1 MRGRGRPVVGVNPVE
16 KIWLN
21 GELVDWADATVHIG
35 AHGLHYGTGVFEGI
49 RCYETA
55 GGSAIFRLTDHL
67 ERLHASAQLLRIRLP
82 YSVEELR
89 SACLA
94 LVAANDLT
102 ECYVRPIAFV
112 GAGPLGVRPN
122 GNPVEVGVM
131 CWPWGAYL
139 GEDSLRLGIRA
150 MVSSWRRVGPNTIP
164 HAAKA
169 TGIYLNSMLAVDE
182 AVRAGYDEA
191 ILLTESGHIA
201 DGSGEHVF
209 VVRDGAVLTPDLS
222 ASILPGI
229 TRDTIIALAAE
240 LGYPVAETQLVR
252 SDLYTADEV
261 FMCGT
266 AAEVTPLRSVD
277 DHELGVGPITLEVQ
291 AAYLDVVHGRGRA
304 RPGGSTRCR
313 QRPRL
318 QPRVS
323 RSGRGRRTRARA
335 PGARPDPGCL
345 DTATPRPL
353 QVGSSRRER
362 VRETGGARSRAGE
375 ATAR

>member
-1 MRGRGRPVVGVNPVE
+1 MP
-16 KIWLN
+16 
-21 GELVDWADATVHIG
+21 
-35 AHGLHYGTGVFEGI
+35 
-49 RCYETA
+49 
-55 GGSAIFRLTDHL
+55 
-67 ERLHASAQLLRIRLP
+67 
-82 YSVEELR
+82 
-89 SACLA
+89 
-94 LVAANDLT
+94 LVAANGLT
-102 ECYVRPIAFV
+102 ECYVRPIAFF

-209 VVRDGAVLTPDLS
+209 IVKDGAVLTPDLS

-240 LGYPVAETQLVR
+240 LGYPVVETQLVR
-252 SDLYTADEV
+252 SDLYMADEV
-261 FMCGT
+261 FMT
-266 AAEVTPLRSVD
+266 NAPPRSRRCARSTTTSSASGRSRSPCR
-277 DHELGVGPITLEVQ
+277 LPISTSSMDAVAPGQ
-291 AAYLDVVHGRGRA
+291 A
-304 RPGGSTRCR
+304 GSTRCR
-313 QRPRL
+313 QRPRR
-318 QPRVS
+318 QPRA
-323 RSGRGRRTRARA
+323 RGRCAEQRS
-335 PGARPDPGCL
+335 PHQH
-345 DTATPRPL
+345 ATVGFDSL
-353 QVGSSRRER
+353 QISWR
-362 VRETGGARSRAGE
+362 VA
-375 ATAR
+375 